1 MKNQFLFIV
10 SLLFINVNL
19 ILAQSATLTNTTS
32 FGTGYDAEIDLST
45 PTELNDWELKLTISG
60 NINSGGYVLF
70 NGTTFPSTNFSQN
83 GDELIMLV

>member
-45 PTELNDWELKLTISG
+45 PTELNDWELK
-60 NINSGGYVLF
+60 
-70 NGTTFPSTNFSQN
+70 
-83 GDELIMLV
+83 